1 MDLEENNNLSSMFID
16 NSDTGS
22 QGDSVCL
29 LCEKG
34 VKPSDYPQ
42 IINKA
47 LARKYCANLNQF
59 FYTKDINKI
68 LTNCK

>member
-34 VKPSDYPQ
+34 VKSSDYPQ